1 MIDYLN
7 IYNLEKVTE
16 VVFIY
21 MGALLL
27 IFFILALF
35 GLKGAKSFK
44 EIFPFISCFVF
55 SIIVFF
61 SLKNF
66 FVMDY
71 KKELKKSK
79 VENVEL
85 FEKNVESLIKISDDK
100 KYINKILNDF
110 YNNKENSKNIENKVE
125 LKK

>member
-27 IFFILALF
+27 IFSILALL

-55 SIIVFF
+55 SIILFF
-61 SLKNF
+61 LLKNF